1 MATLTYKAKMK
12 RLPLLLPLALLLAA
26 CGGGGS
32 GSNAAGTTSSTA
44 RPASSSGQTV
54 MVGEKEFSIT
64 PSSIALTKPGTY
76 TFKATNN
83 GHIGHALE
91 IEGHGIEQKTATI
104 GPGKTATLQVE
115 FSKAGSYEVYC
126 PIDDHKNKGMK
137 ASLTVGGS
145 AAPAVGGT
153 STEGTTTGQTS
164 TTKGGYG
171 Y

>member
-1 MATLTYKAKMK
+1 MK
-12 RLPLLLPLALLLAA
+12 RLLALLPLALPLAA

-32 GSNAAGTTSSTA
+32 GSKAAQTTTTTAAAPAAGSA
-44 RPASSSGQTV
+44 MQTV
-54 MVGEKEFSIT
+54 KLGEKEFSIT

-76 TFKATNN
+76 TFKVTNN
-83 GHIGHALE
+83 GQIGHALE
-91 IEGHGIEQKTATI
+91 VEGHGVEQKTDTI
-104 GPGKTATLQVE
+104 GPGKTATLQVDLA
-115 FSKAGSYEVYC
+115 KAGSYEVYC

-153 STEGTTTGQTS
+153 TTEGTTGQTS

>member
-1 MATLTYKAKMK
+1 MQMMR
-12 RLPLLLPLALLLAA
+12 RLLVLLPLALPLAA

-32 GSNAAGTTSSTA
+32 GSNAQTTTA
-44 RPASSSGQTV
+44 TAAAASSMQTV
-54 MVGEKEFSIT
+54 MIGEKEFSIT
-64 PSSIALTKPGTY
+64 PSSIALTNPGTY
-76 TFKATNN
+76 TFKVTNR
-83 GHIGHALE
+83 GQIGHALE
-91 IEGHGIEQKTATI
+91 IEGHGIEQKTGTI
-104 GPGKTATLQVE
+104 GPGKTATLQVDL
-115 FSKAGSYEVYC
+115 SKVGSYEVYC

>member
-1 MATLTYKAKMK
+1 MR
-12 RLPLLLPLALLLAA
+12 RLLVLLPLALTLAA

-32 GSNAAGTTSSTA
+32 GSTAAQGTTAAAGMPA
-44 RPASSSGQTV
+44 ASSAQTV

-64 PSSIALTKPGTY
+64 PSSIAVTKPGTY
-76 TFKATNN
+76 TFKVTNN
-83 GHIGHALE
+83 GQIGHALE
-91 IEGHGIEQKTATI
+91 IEGHGIEQKTATVD
-104 GPGKTATLQVE
+104 PGKTATLRVDLA
-115 FSKAGSYEVYC
+115 KTGSYEVYC
-126 PIDDHKNKGMK
+126 PIDDHRNMGMK